1 LSEDDYTEV
10 RREDAQPGDVIIYMS
25 TDGDGDIEHSGIVL
39 ELRPAIGFDVPV
51 PIVCSKWGGG
61 AEVVH
66 PYNYCPYNPTSVR
79 FYRVVR

>member
-1 LSEDDYTEV
+1 M
-10 RREDAQPGDVIIYMS
+10 MS
-25 TDGDGDIEHSGIVL
+25 PDNDGDIEHSGIVL
-39 ELRPAIGFDVPV
+39 EVRQSVGFDIPV

-66 PYNYCPYNPTSVR
+66 VYSDCPYSPVNVR